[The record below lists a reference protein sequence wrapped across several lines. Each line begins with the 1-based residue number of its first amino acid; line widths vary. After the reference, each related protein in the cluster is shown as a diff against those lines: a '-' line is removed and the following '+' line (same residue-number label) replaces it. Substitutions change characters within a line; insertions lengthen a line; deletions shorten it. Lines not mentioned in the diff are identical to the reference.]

1 MGTMFDTTD
10 DPATT
15 LVGLQVEAIAAYA
28 NGKFANY
35 GAAAREFPSVHL
47 LEVDVNG
54 QQVGNAGDFEAG
66 DMPYSEAGPWAKAR
80 LSQGVARPVVYF
92 QVSSWAVSR
101 AVTRERRRLQERRS
115 PVDGALHRPAAH
127 VLVGVWLRSDRRRGR
142 DAVGLVRCARDRPER
157 ISESKH
163 RCVDH
168 CR

>member
-54 QQVGNAGDFEAG
+54 QQVETRATSRRATCRTRRQGR
-66 DMPYSEAGPWAKAR
+66 GPR
-80 LSQGVARPVVYF
+80 
-92 QVSSWAVSR
+92 R
-101 AVTRERRRLQERRS
+101 A
-115 PVDGALHRPAAH
+115 
-127 VLVGVWLRSDRRRGR
+127 
-142 DAVGLVRCARDRPER
+142 
-157 ISESKH
+157 
-163 RCVDH
+163 
-168 CR
+168 